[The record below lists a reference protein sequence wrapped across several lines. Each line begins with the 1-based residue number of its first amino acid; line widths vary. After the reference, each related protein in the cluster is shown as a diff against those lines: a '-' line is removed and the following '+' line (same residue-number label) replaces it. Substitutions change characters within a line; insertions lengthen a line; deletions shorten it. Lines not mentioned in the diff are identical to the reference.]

1 VGEAAPNLHSGA
13 EVAYS
18 SSVSKFDNE
27 IDMGLIIS
35 ASIRVIKKLLSI
47 FPVTHYYQSLYDLE
61 QYNSEYCW
69 LVK

>member
-35 ASIRVIKKLLSI
+35 ASIRVIKKLLPMI
-47 FPVTHYYQSLYDLE
+47 GNNYY
-61 QYNSEYCW
+61 
-69 LVK
+69 K